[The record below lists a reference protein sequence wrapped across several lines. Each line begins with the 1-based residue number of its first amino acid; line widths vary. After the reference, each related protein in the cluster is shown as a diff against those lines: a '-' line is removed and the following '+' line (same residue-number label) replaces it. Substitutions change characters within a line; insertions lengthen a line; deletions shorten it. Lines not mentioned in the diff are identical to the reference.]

1 MVSDRYHLAVGDAS
15 ASDQPVFGS
24 KRIMVG
30 FDDAFAIIESLLS
43 F

>member
-1 MVSDRYHLAVGDAS
+1 AVGDAS
-15 ASDQPVFGS
+15 ASDQPDFGS

-30 FDDAFAIIESLLS
+30 LDDAFAIIEFLFS